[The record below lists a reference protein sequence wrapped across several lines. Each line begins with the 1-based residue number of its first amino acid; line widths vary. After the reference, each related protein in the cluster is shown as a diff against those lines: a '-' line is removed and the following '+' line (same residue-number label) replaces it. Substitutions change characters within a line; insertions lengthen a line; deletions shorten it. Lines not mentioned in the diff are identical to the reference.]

1 MQGRQGNLP
10 QGPVL
15 GWLRFEP
22 PVKRTVCCPRHKGD
36 TYSGFIKKSKA
47 EGGWAAPGSS
57 TSTKSSQTKGHS
69 LAVAEGRTLTG
80 NQAGSARGA
89 VSWGQSCFLSWDL
102 GYQLSPFS
110 LVFCDFIY
118 LF

>member
-15 GWLRFEP
+15 GWLCFEP

-36 TYSGFIKKSKA
+36 ISSGFIKSKA

-57 TSTKSSQTKGHS
+57 TSTKSDT
-69 LAVAEGRTLTG
+69 
-80 NQAGSARGA
+80 
-89 VSWGQSCFLSWDL
+89 D
-102 GYQLSPFS
+102 
-110 LVFCDFIY
+110 
-118 LF
+118 